1 MVAKVK
7 IVTDSSAYPE
17 PGVIAKYD
25 IRVVPLRIAFGGE
38 VFTEGVDIT
47 NDEFYQRLSKG
58 EKLPTTSQ
66 PTIADFSKV
75 YYELAEQ
82 GHPILSLHI
91 SRKLSGTCT
100 SALAAKNALPQAQI
114 EIVDSLTIALGM
126 LIPPAAEA
134 AERGETL
141 SEIVAS
147 IEKLNKCIRVVG
159 AFDTL
164 EYLWKG
170 GRIGAAR
177 ALVGTLLKIKPV
189 LTQEDG
195 EVKVLDKARTMVH
208 AMEHIIRFVE
218 KEVKGSVSLRGW
230 VAHSHIS
237 ETSRILDKKLR
248 ENFNWIE
255 LRFLEL
261 GPVLGT
267 HMGMGLV
274 GVSFYCDEDWHCFH
288 LAGAGSQPASFSI
301 Y

>member
-1 MVAKVK
+1 LRSENLCAKVK

-17 PGVIAKYD
+17 PEVIAKYD
-25 IRVVPLRIAFGGE
+25 IRVVPLRVAFGSE
-38 VFTEGVDIT
+38 VFAEGVDIT
-47 NDEFYQRLSKG
+47 NGEFYQRLAKG
-58 EKLPTTSQ
+58 GKLPTTSQ
-66 PTIADFSKV
+66 PTIADFIKV
-75 YYELAEQ
+75 YRELVEQ

-91 SRKLSGTCT
+91 SSKLSGTCA

-126 LIPPAAEA
+126 LISPAAEA

-141 SEIVAS
+141 SQIVAS
-147 IEKLNKCIRVVG
+147 MGKLNKYIRVVG

-195 EVKVLDKARTMVH
+195 EVKVLNKARTMAH
-208 AMEHIIRFVE
+208 AREYMLGFVE
-218 KEVKGSVSLRGW
+218 RKVKGNILIHGW
-230 VAHSHIS
+230 VAHSHVP
-237 ETSRILDKKLR
+237 EAAQILEKRLR
-248 ENFNWIE
+248 ESFNWVE

-267 HMGMGLV
+267 HMRPGLV
-274 GVSFYCDEDWHCFH
+274 GVSFYCDEDWR
-288 LAGAGSQPASFSI
+288 
-301 Y
+301 